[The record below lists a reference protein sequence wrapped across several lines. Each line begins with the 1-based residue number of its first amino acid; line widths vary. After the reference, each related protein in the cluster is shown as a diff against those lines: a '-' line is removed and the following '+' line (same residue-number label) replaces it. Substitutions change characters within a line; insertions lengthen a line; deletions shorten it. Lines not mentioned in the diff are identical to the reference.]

1 MTNAA
6 DCLLVCSPT
15 SRTIEFFDVAT
26 GSSRKVISN
35 VIAQPHEVA
44 WDPARRRAYVTHP
57 YRAGAYASFPKGHE
71 ISIIGVDHFEVVSV
85 IDIAPYFA
93 PHDIAVDQS
102 SGLLYAGVEQYE
114 GTNGIVVIDPETGK
128 VRGNIPL
135 EAPNAH
141 WIALAPD
148 GSKLYAAHKEWP
160 QVSIIDTSSG
170 TVSAIDLPGGAE
182 EIDASADGR
191 WLYVVT
197 PRAKTEVGSSASDG
211 EPVSRVLKIDTGRAQ
226 IIDSLGFDHY
236 NLGLHVARDSTVLVT
251 SKKTAAPAASSSS
264 TQPTPPDG
272 LVHVLDGEA
281 MRLTAT
287 IPVGP
292 FPLTIRTSPDSDTAW
307 VASLGRG
314 SVAVLD
320 LRNLAR
326 TGELTCSRDLASDPV
341 GSSHGL
347 CYVAARDSASR

>member
-1 MTNAA
+1 MTHP
-6 DCLLVCSPT
+6 DDSLLVCSPT
-15 SRTIEFFDVAT
+15 SRTIEFFDPAT
-26 GSSRKVISN
+26 GSTRKVISN
-35 VIAQPHEVA
+35 VIAQPHEA
-44 WDPARRRAYVTHP
+44 GWDRTRRRAYVTHP

-71 ISIIGVDHFEVVSV
+71 ISVIDVDNFEIIAV

-128 VRGNIPL
+128 VRDNIPL

-160 QVSIIDTSSG
+160 QLSVVDTSSG

-182 EIDASADGR
+182 EIDVSADGR
-191 WLYVVT
+191 WLYAVT
-197 PRAKTEVGSSASDG
+197 PRAKNEVDTSLPQS
-211 EPVSRVLKIDTGRAQ
+211 EPVSRVLKIDTARAQ
-226 IIDSLGFDHY
+226 VIDSLGFDHF
-236 NLGLHVARDSTVLVT
+236 NLGLHVAQDNSVLVT
-251 SKKTAAPAASSSS
+251 SKKTAPSAAPGSS
-264 TQPTPPDG
+264 TRQAAPDG
-272 LVHVLDGEA
+272 LVHVLDGDA
-281 MRLTAT
+281 MRLRAT
-287 IPVGP
+287 LPVGP
-292 FPLTIRTSPDSDTAW
+292 FPLTIRTSPDSGTAW

-320 LRNLAR
+320 LRKMAR
-326 TGELTCSRDLASDPV
+326 AGELTCTRDLASDPV